1 MYLNLITTI
10 AVFGLQTAINF
21 FLAPYILKVLGDEAY
36 GFLALANSL
45 VNYGFILTMVINSV
59 AGRFIAS
66 AYHRGNWLKASK
78 FYSSVLIINFLFSII
93 MALIS
98 LIFLIKIQSIIN
110 ISQTLINDVRLTIAI
125 YFINFSVGLFNGVLG
140 IHAFIKNQMYLIS
153 IRNAISTAIYAM
165 SVLLLFY
172 LFDAMIYYTAVAALI
187 SSIFVFFSYLYLN
200 RKFSLNLGFKYRY
213 FKINF
218 IKFLAKSGLFNSI
231 NTLSYVLLS
240 EVGLFLVNI
249 YISAASMGIWAV
261 SRSASVIL
269 ESLVFTTSISWN
281 PQFVKIHADNTP
293 LRDAV
298 VLALKSVSFIALPLI
313 ASFVA
318 LADEFYRLWLPFK
331 SQDEI
336 DYIYDLVLISILPS
350 IVFASSRP
358 LMSINLITNQ
368 LKRPALVMLFVAI
381 CVFCIEIVGLSFFEF
396 GLREIMITICV
407 GIVLKVT
414 LFDVANAGANLGIGL
429 GAFYPIYFKNLAIFA
444 FILGV
449 LYPISKMLEISSWV
463 EFFIYASGI
472 SILGYLIAFVM
483 VFNSKER
490 RNIINKIRRRRS

>member
-1 MYLNLITTI
+1 M
-10 AVFGLQTAINF
+10 
-21 FLAPYILKVLGDEAY
+21 
-36 GFLALANSL
+36 
-45 VNYGFILTMVINSV
+45 
-59 AGRFIAS
+59 
-66 AYHRGNWLKASK
+66 
-78 FYSSVLIINFLFSII
+78 
-93 MALIS
+93 
-98 LIFLIKIQSIIN
+98 
-110 ISQTLINDVRLTIAI
+110 
-125 YFINFSVGLFNGVLG
+125 
-140 IHAFIKNQMYLIS
+140 
-153 IRNAISTAIYAM
+153 
-165 SVLLLFY
+165 
-172 LFDAMIYYTAVAALI
+172 
-187 SSIFVFFSYLYLN
+187 
-200 RKFSLNLGFKYRY
+200 
-213 FKINF
+213 
-218 IKFLAKSGLFNSI
+218 
-231 NTLSYVLLS
+231 LLS
-240 EVGLFLVNI
+240 EVGLLLVNI

-313 ASFVA
+313 ASFVV

-396 GLREIMITICV
+396 GLREMMITICV

-490 RNIINKIRRRRS
+490 RNIINKIRRRA

>member
-21 FLAPYILKVLGDEAY
+21 FLTPYILKVLGDEAY

-45 VNYGFILTMVINSV
+45 VNYGFILTIVINSV
-59 AGRFIAS
+59 ASRFIAS

-78 FYSSVLIINFLFSII
+78 FYSSVLMINFLFSII
-93 MALIS
+93 VALIS

-110 ISQTLINDVRLTIAI
+110 ISQTLISDVRLTIAI
-125 YFINFSVGLFNGVLG
+125 YFINFSVGLFNAIFSV
-140 IHAFIKNQMYLIS
+140 HAFIKNQMYLIS
-153 IRNAISTAIYAM
+153 IRNAISTTIYAM

-187 SSIFVFFSYLYLN
+187 SSIFVFFSALYLN
-200 RKFSLNLGFKYRY
+200 RKFGLNLRFSPKY

-218 IKFLAKSGLFNSI
+218 IKVLAKSGLFNSI
-231 NTLSYVLLS
+231 NMLSQVLLS
-240 EVGLFLVNI
+240 GVSLLLVNI
-249 YISAASMGIWAV
+249 YISAVSMGILAL
-261 SRSASVIL
+261 SRSVTMIIESFVI
-269 ESLVFTTSISWN
+269 TTSVAWN
-281 PQFVKIHADNTP
+281 PHLVKIHADNKP
-293 LRDAV
+293 LRDEV
-298 VLALKSVSFIALPLI
+298 ILALKSVSFIALPLI
-313 ASFVA
+313 ASFVV

-350 IVFASSRP
+350 IVFASARP
-358 LMSINLITNQ
+358 LISINLITNQ

-381 CVFCIEIVGLSFFEF
+381 CVFCIQIVGLSFFEF
-396 GLREIMITICV
+396 GLREIMIAICV

-444 FILGV
+444 FILVV

-463 EFFIYASGI
+463 EFIVYASGI

-483 VFNSKER
+483 IFDKSQKSSFIR
-490 RNIINKIRRRRS
+490 KIRGKF